1 MTEEFHSYDSK
12 PKPKKATR
20 VIIIILAVCLSPIL
34 IVALLFGLYVLAQI
48 SIQMDRQRAAEL
60 SPRVKA
66 LMPLNE
72 AFLKAATGPE
82 ATTAVPYFKSWM
94 SNVSF
99 ETTLLGCPDPAA
111 NDSPDACMYSD
122 SGPLSEKTPEQI
134 CSDVIAYAKGLGA
147 TNEMSVLFSRGQLL
161 SEKSVENCVSTLQAQ
176 PRSAAW
182 ALFSPQ
188 YVLYGNFKSN
198 TPMAIGLTL
207 SQQTTKVAAGGVNA
221 PSMPPYDG
229 KDLLQPLLNVYS
241 ITVAT
246 TLEVAKIEVKAD
258 PFANEKNRTAA
269 LLDLITYYRAANPQ
283 QDPRSKAFT
292 DAVISD
298 FNARYKF
305 EGSWTPFVSSD
316 DKVHWIQV
324 VRTDGAKLCIAI
336 DRKNSTSKNIHE
348 QRIEGDT
355 LENAAFIGNGEI
367 SYGLPGFQ
375 TVELAGVGQEI
386 KDRNAN
392 YYFGDYF
399 VGTCS

>member
-1 MTEEFHSYDSK
+1 MTEEFHSFDSK
-12 PKPKKATR
+12 PKLNKVVRKISVNVAVLVGVMVTLAGLF
-20 VIIIILAVCLSPIL
+20 ILSAINFQN
-34 IVALLFGLYVLAQI
+34 AM
-48 SIQMDRQRAAEL
+48 QMEAEI

-72 AFLKAATGPE
+72 AFLKAATGPA
-82 ATTAVPYFKSWM
+82 ATTAMPYFKSWM

-147 TNEMSVLFSRGQLL
+147 TYEMSVLFPRGQLL
-161 SEKSVENCVSTLQAQ
+161 NEKSVENCVSTLSAQ

-188 YVLYGNFKSN
+188 YVLYGNFKPE
-198 TPMAIGLTL
+198 TPMAIGLNRA
-207 SQQTTKVAAGGVNA
+207 QQTSRVAAGGVNA

-229 KDLLQPLLNVYS
+229 KDVLQPLLDVYS

-246 TLEVAKIEVKAD
+246 TLEVAKIEVRAN
-258 PFANEKNRTAA
+258 PFADGKNRTAA
-269 LLDLITYYRAANPQ
+269 LLDLIAYYRAANPQ
-283 QDPRSKAFT
+283 QDPRSKIFI

-305 EGSWTPFVSSD
+305 EGSWKPFVSQD
-316 DKVHWIQV
+316 NKVHWIQV
-324 VRTDGAKLCIAI
+324 VRNDGYRICIAI
-336 DRKNSTSKNIHE
+336 DRKNSTDKNINE

-355 LENAAFIGNGEI
+355 LDNAFFTGNGDR

-375 TVELAGVGQEI
+375 TVELAGVGQKI
-386 KDRNAN
+386 KDRNAD
-392 YYFGDYF
+392 YYFGDYYE
-399 VGTCS
+399 GTCS

>member
-1 MTEEFHSYDSK
+1 MTEKFHSFEKK
-12 PKPKKATR
+12 PKPKKAAR
-20 VIIIILAVCLSPIL
+20 IIVIIVAVCISPVL
-34 IVALLFGLYVLAQI
+34 LAALLFGLFALAGI
-48 SIQMDRQRAAEL
+48 SNQLAMQRAAEL

-72 AFLKAATGPE
+72 AFLKAATGPS
-82 ATTAVPYFKSWM
+82 AAVAMPYFKSWT

-99 ETTLLGCPDPAA
+99 ETTLLGCPDPAE

-122 SGPLSEKTPEQI
+122 SGPLSEQTPEQI
-134 CSDVIAYAKGLGA
+134 CSDVIAYAKDLGA
-147 TNEMSVLFSRGQLL
+147 TSEISVLFSKGQPL
-161 SEKSVENCVSTLQAQ
+161 SEKSFENCVSTLHSQ

-188 YVLYGNFKSN
+188 YVLYGNFKPD

-207 SQQTTKVAAGGVNA
+207 SRQTTKVAAGGVNA

-229 KDLLQPLLNVYS
+229 KDILQPLLNVYS
-241 ITVAT
+241 ITVST
-246 TLEVAKIEVKAD
+246 TLEVAKIEVKAN

-269 LLDLITYYRAANPQ
+269 LLDLIAYYRAANPQ
-283 QDPRSKAFT
+283 QDPRSKTFI
-292 DAVISD
+292 DAVISE
-298 FNARYKF
+298 FNSRYKF
-305 EGSWTPFVSSD
+305 EDLWEPFVTQD

-324 VRTDGAKLCIAI
+324 RRNDGYKICIAI
-336 DRKNSTSKNIHE
+336 DRKNSTNKNIHE

-355 LENAAFIGNGEI
+355 LENAFFTGNGEI

-386 KDRNAN
+386 KNRNAN
-392 YYFGDYF
+392 YYFGDYI
-399 VGTCS
+399 VGNCS